1 MARFRRYHG
10 RMATLPDAAPELQ
23 APKNPSAASSHLRP
37 LQVTWETTRFCEWK
51 ATPARLARKRK
62 DKEELSTAEAFH
74 LIQQVAAMHVPV
86 LALSG
91 GDPLSRHDL
100 YPIIEFAARR
110 SVRTSLTLV
119 PTALLTAETIAELKS
134 CGLMRAA
141 FWLHGSTAPQHDSY
155 TEIKGSH
162 QRTLDS
168 IGACHEAGLPVQVN
182 TLMSRRNFQDLDAMV
197 ELLTRLDVILWN
209 VIFLVPAN
217 REQGEELLSAEQHE
231 AVFAKL
237 YAASKQ
243 VQFQIK
249 TSEAPHYQ
257 RYVLEQKMQQS
268 RGRGESPEFAPRA
281 PKNPNDGKGFVFV
294 NYRGEVFPS
303 RYLPLSAGNLKTES
317 LVDLFGESSLF
328 ASLRD
333 TSRLKGKCGVCRV
346 RHVCGGSRARAYAM
360 SGDVFA
366 EEPCCSHLI

>member
-1 MARFRRYHG
+1 M
-10 RMATLPDAAPELQ
+10 
-23 APKNPSAASSHLRP
+23 KNASGAISHLRP
-37 LQVTWETTRFCEWK
+37 LQVTWETTRFCDWK
-51 ATPARLARKRK
+51 VTPARLARMRK

-74 LIQQVAAMHVPV
+74 FIQQVAAMHVPV
-86 LALSG
+86 LALTG

-119 PTALLTAETIAELKS
+119 PTPLLAAETIGELKA

-141 FWLHGSTAPQHDSY
+141 FWLHGSTAPLHDGY
-155 TEIKGSH
+155 TGIKGS
-162 QRTLDS
+162 QRRTIES
-168 IGACHEAGLPVQVN
+168 IGPCHEAGLPVQIN
-182 TLMSRRNFQDLDAMV
+182 TLLSRRNFHDLNAMI

-209 VIFLVPAN
+209 VVFLVPAN
-217 REQGEELLSAEQHE
+217 REQADELLSAEQHE

-257 RYVLEQKMQQS
+257 RYVLEQKMRES
-268 RGRGESPEFAPRA
+268 RGPAAIAEFAPKT
-281 PKNPNDGKGFVFV
+281 PKKLSDGKGFIFV

-303 RYLPLSAGNLKTES
+303 RYLPMAAGNLTAEP
-317 LVDLFGESSLF
+317 LEELFRESSLF
-328 ASLRD
+328 VSLRD
-333 TSRLKGKCGVCRV
+333 TSRLKGKCAACRV
-346 RHVCGGSRARAYAM
+346 RHLCGGSRARAYAM
-360 SGDVFA
+360 SGDLFA
-366 EEPCCSHLI
+366 EEPCCSHPI